1 MEQGYIKID
10 GEIIFVTTIA
20 KFYCH
25 GDVVVRHVTDGKTIW
40 ETHDRLMPDLFCF
53 YGYFVPQ

>member
-10 GEIIFVTTIA
+10 EKITFVTTIA

-25 GDVVVRHVTDGKTIW
+25 GAVVTRHVTDGKTIW
-40 ETHDRLMPDLFCF
+40 ETHERLAPDPSYF
-53 YGYFVPQ
+53 YCCFVPQ